1 MAQNS
6 GHIVPLGEQLYF
18 WRRHARWLRRR
29 LAQAAGIAISTVQEL
44 ETGRGTLTY
53 FITALDALG
62 LVLHARG
69 LGHRR
74 LGTAMRHEREQQE
87 ISRRELAAHLKVS
100 RTTLAALERNRSVRI
115 SIVDRYALALR
126 IRVVVSPRPHS
137 SGRS

>member
-1 MAQNS
+1 MELEGRARAS
-6 GHIVPLGEQLYF
+6 G
-18 WRRHARWLRRR
+18 
-29 LAQAAGIAISTVQEL
+29 AQAGCLITSASARRSALSQRYL
-44 ETGRGTLTY
+44 RPLPDAYTY